1 MLRHLPTT
9 LAALLL
15 VACQMT
21 APSPDADPTSPVAG
35 DEIVVTSLDDP
46 AGEAATPT
54 QAQIGTVAA
63 APAPEAGPEAV
74 AEDGAA
80 ADVPA
85 ADLPAADVPAEEA
98 TAEEVVTPAVLKS
111 PEQVKCEKQGG
122 IWARAGKS
130 EARTCVKQ
138 TRDGGKQCTRGS
150 QCEGLCLARSGTCAP
165 VTPLF
170 GCNEI
175 LEDDGRRV
183 TLCIE

>member
-21 APSPDADPTSPVAG
+21 APSPDADPTSPISA
-35 DEIVVTSLDDP
+35 DEIVVTSLDAP
-46 AGEAATPT
+46 AGEAATPMK
-54 QAQIGTVAA
+54 AQIGTVAA
-63 APAPEAGPEAV
+63 APAPEAGPEGV
-74 AEDGAA
+74 AEDATA
-80 ADVPA
+80 EDVPA
-85 ADLPAADVPAEEA
+85 ADLPAAEA